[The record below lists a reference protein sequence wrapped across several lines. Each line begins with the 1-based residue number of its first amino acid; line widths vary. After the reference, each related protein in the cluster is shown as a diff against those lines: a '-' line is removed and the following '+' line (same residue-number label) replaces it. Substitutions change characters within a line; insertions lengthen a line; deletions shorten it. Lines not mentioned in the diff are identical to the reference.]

1 MKYAFL
7 IAAHSDAEQL
17 LRLMKR
23 LLSLGDIYVHIDKKV
38 KDSDYLNKVKAFASN
53 VGGKFR
59 LLNLA

>member
-7 IAAHSDAEQL
+7 IAAHCDVDQL

-38 KDSDYLNKVKAFASN
+38 KDKNYLDKVEAFISN
-53 VGGKFR
+53 VGGA
-59 LLNLA
+59 NYAC